1 MRKFFCT
8 FALSMDTNSF
18 TSGPVRPFSSQ
29 ELGVNH
35 LTDYELL
42 SDSGHNLV
50 YRAQMGGKWVV
61 LKAAKSTEGELTR
74 NQLLLEREFEIMHR
88 LDSIFVVQTIS
99 MVDDPQ
105 LGRAILMEYING
117 RPLDKFIAENPTS
130 TERRRVAEELMEA
143 LIFLH
148 DRQIVHGDLKPSNIL
163 ITDSGNHVRLID
175 FGFADNEA
183 YIAKNIGSTPSI
195 STEKQLPTDALLPER
210 DIYALGKILSLLF
223 PHSVI
228 PSIARRYTSVRQVR
242 AALHRYWRMR
252 WLLPLILAIAAIVAF
267 VIVFLPS
274 PKETAQISEIQTDT
288 VVLVVPIE
296 PAVDSVRLDVAQI
309 SEIQTDTVALVV
321 PIEPAVDSVWLDV
334 KSRAEQ
340 QYSTLYRT
348 YADSLK
354 NMPEKTMNA
363 AIYKLSGYANEL
375 LKEHKHLA
383 DAYPQY
389 EDSLQEL
396 YLAHLVRDHN
406 RLQSICADYPMIYSN
421 KTE

>member
-1 MRKFFCT
+1 MEE
-8 FALSMDTNSF
+8 NVF
-18 TSGPVRPFSSQ
+18 TSGPIRPLSSQ
-29 ELGVNH
+29 ELGANR

-61 LKAAKSTEGELTR
+61 LKAAKPTEGEQTR

-88 LDSIFVVQTIS
+88 LDSIYAVQTIS

-105 LGRAILMEYING
+105 LGRAILMEYVHG
-117 RPLDKFIAENPTS
+117 RSLDKFVAEKPSIA
-130 TERRRVAEELMEA
+130 ERRRVADELMEA

-148 DRQIVHGDLKPSNIL
+148 ERQIVHGDLKPSNIL

-183 YIAKNIGSTPSI
+183 YIAKNIGTSPSI
-195 STEKQLPTDALLPER
+195 STKEHLPTDVLLTER
-210 DIYALGKILSLLF
+210 DIYALGKMLALLF
-223 PHSVI
+223 PHFAKPIIRRCLASDR
-228 PSIARRYTSVRQVR
+228 SRYTSVRQVR

-252 WLLPLILAIAAIVAF
+252 WLLPLILAFVTIIAF
-267 VIVFLPS
+267 VIVFRPN
-274 PKETAQISEIQTDT
+274 PTETAQTSEIQTDT
-288 VVLVVPIE
+288 VV
-296 PAVDSVRLDVAQI
+296 
-309 SEIQTDTVALVV
+309 LVV

-354 NMPEKTMNA
+354 NMPVKCLDEGILMNGRYATKVWKVYNQA
-363 AIYKLSGYANEL
+363 ATS
-375 LKEHKHLA
+375 
-383 DAYPQY
+383 YPQY
-389 EDSLQEL
+389 AEQLYDQYLFIYDRDSK
-396 YLAHLVRDHN
+396 
-406 RLQSICADYPMIYSN
+406 RLTDIY
-421 KTE
+421 KDFPVILR

>member
-1 MRKFFCT
+1 
-8 FALSMDTNSF
+8 MDTNSF
-18 TSGPVRPFSSQ
+18 TSGPIRPLSSQ

-61 LKAAKSTEGELTR
+61 LKAAKPDEGEQTR
-74 NQLLLEREFEIMHR
+74 NRLLLEREFEIMHR
-88 LDSIFVVQTIS
+88 LDSIYVVQTIA
-99 MVDDPQ
+99 MVNDPQ
-105 LGRAILMEYING
+105 LGRSILMEYVHG
-117 RPLDKFIAENPTS
+117 RPLDKFVAGNPTS
-130 TERRRVAEELMEA
+130 TERRRVADELMEA

-175 FGFADNEA
+175 FGFSDNEA
-183 YIAKNIGSTPSI
+183 FIAKNIGTSPSI
-195 STEKQLPTDALLPER
+195 SSPDQLPTDVLKPER
-210 DIYALGKILSLLF
+210 DIYALGKMLALLF
-223 PHSVI
+223 PHSIKPVI
-228 PSIARRYTSVRQVR
+228 RRCLASDRSRYISVRQVR

-252 WLLPLILAIAAIVAF
+252 WLMPWILAITTIIAF
-267 VIVFLPS
+267 VIVFQPN
-274 PKETAQISEIQTDT
+274 PTETAQTFEIQTDT
-288 VVLVVPIE
+288 QIVVPVK
-296 PAVDSVRLDVAQI
+296 PAVDSIWLNLKY
-309 SEIQTDTVALVV
+309 EID
-321 PIEPAVDSVWLDV
+321 
-334 KSRAEQ
+334 K
-340 QYSTLYRT
+340 QYTSLYIT
-348 YADSLK
+348 YADSLT

-375 LKEHKHLA
+375 LKEHKYLT

-406 RLQSICADYPMIYSN
+406 RLQSICEDYPMIYSN
-421 KTE
+421 KYSNKTE

>member
-1 MRKFFCT
+1 
-8 FALSMDTNSF
+8 MDTNSF
-18 TSGPVRPFSSQ
+18 TSGPIRPLSSQ

-61 LKAAKSTEGELTR
+61 LKAAKPTEGEQTR

-88 LDSIFVVQTIS
+88 LDSIYVVQTIS

-105 LGRAILMEYING
+105 LGRSILMEYVHG
-117 RPLDKFIAENPTS
+117 RSLDKFVAGNPTS
-130 TERRRVAEELMEA
+130 TERRRVADELMEA

-148 DRQIVHGDLKPSNIL
+148 ERQIVHGDLKPSNIL

-175 FGFADNEA
+175 FGFSDNEA
-183 YIAKNIGSTPSI
+183 FIAKNIGTSPSI
-195 STEKQLPTDALLPER
+195 SSPEQLPTDVLLPER
-210 DIYALGKILSLLF
+210 DIYALGKMLALLF
-223 PHSVI
+223 PHSLKPVI
-228 PSIARRYTSVRQVR
+228 RRCLASDRSRYISVRQVR

-252 WLLPLILAIAAIVAF
+252 WLMPWILAITTIIAF
-267 VIVFLPS
+267 VIVFQPN
-274 PKETAQISEIQTDT
+274 PTETAQISEIQTDT
-288 VVLVVPIE
+288 EVVVPAK
-296 PAVDSVRLDVAQI
+296 PAVDSIWLNLKY
-309 SEIQTDTVALVV
+309 EID
-321 PIEPAVDSVWLDV
+321 
-334 KSRAEQ
+334 K
-340 QYSTLYRT
+340 QYTSLYIT
-348 YADSLK
+348 YADSLSH
-354 NMPEKTMNA
+354 MPEKTMNA

-375 LKEHKHLA
+375 LKEHKYLT

-406 RLQSICADYPMIYSN
+406 RLQSICEDYPMIYSN
-421 KTE
+421 KYSNQTE